1 MQNTEGHED
10 MAEQDAAGPGA
21 RAGGASATPGGAAGG
36 AGQTAGTGASAA
48 DAPVAPRRWAGYVRM
63 LGPGI
68 VLALA
73 SVGAS
78 DMVTTLN

>member
-1 MQNTEGHED
+1 
-10 MAEQDAAGPGA
+10 MAEQDAT
-21 RAGGASATPGGAAGG
+21 RAGTGVGGGAATHGGGAAG

-78 DMVTTLN
+78 YMVTTLN